1 MDKEN
6 IDGIIFNLKNKK
18 ETLSLVT
25 KWMNL
30 EDIMLSE
37 VSQSQ
42 EDKYYLIP
50 LIWGVQIVKLI
61 EAENR
66 LVVAKGWGRR
76 KEGIIAQ
83 WV

>member
-6 IDGIIFNLKNKK
+6 INGILFNLKNKK
-18 ETLSLVT
+18 KEILSFVT
-25 KWMNL
+25 IWVNL

-42 EDKYYLIP
+42 GDKYYLIP
-50 LIWGVQIVKLI
+50 LIWGVQIVKLR

-66 LVVAKGWGRR
+66 LVVAQG
-76 KEGIIAQ
+76 
-83 WV
+83 

>member
-6 IDGIIFNLKNKK
+6 INGILFNLKNKK
-18 ETLSLVT
+18 KEILSFVT
-25 KWMNL
+25 IWVNL

-50 LIWGVQIVKLI
+50 LIWGVQIVKLM

-66 LVVAKGWGRR
+66 LVVAQG
-76 KEGIIAQ
+76 
-83 WV
+83 

>member
-6 IDGIIFNLKNKK
+6 INGILFNLKNKK
-18 ETLSLVT
+18 KEILSFVT
-25 KWMNL
+25 IWVNL

-50 LIWGVQIVKLI
+50 LI
-61 EAENR
+61 
-66 LVVAKGWGRR
+66 
-76 KEGIIAQ
+76 
-83 WV
+83 

>member
-6 IDGIIFNLKNKK
+6 INGILFNLKNKK
-18 ETLSLVT
+18 KEILSFVT
-25 KWMNL
+25 IWVNL

-66 LVVAKGWGRR
+66 LVVAQG
-76 KEGIIAQ
+76 
-83 WV
+83 